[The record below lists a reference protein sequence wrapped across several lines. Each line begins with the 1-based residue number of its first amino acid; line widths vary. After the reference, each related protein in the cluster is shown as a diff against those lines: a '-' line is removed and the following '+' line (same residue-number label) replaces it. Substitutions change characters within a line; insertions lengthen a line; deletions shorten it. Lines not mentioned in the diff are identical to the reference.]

1 MRDEISQQRT
11 KEHDYL
17 RAAELTKNVLNS
29 NRTTLIDLILKL
41 EEIDESNG
49 IVDNDKID
57 TAILIA
63 GKLSNEALLLVCR
76 LSYLCC
82 VSNNNII
89 SFGFIEGFEQETAQR
104 INTYSPTDSRVG

>member
-1 MRDEISQQRT
+1 MEKLRDEISQQRT

-49 IVDNDKID
+49 IVDNNKID

-63 GKLSNEALLLVCR
+63 GKLSNEALLR
-76 LSYLCC
+76 
-82 VSNNNII
+82 VSKFNLLN
-89 SFGFIEGFEQETAQR
+89 F
-104 INTYSPTDSRVG
+104 